1 MNKAFEII
9 SKETGYAGFFRLEK
23 YRLRHTLF
31 AGGWSGEIERELFGR
46 GKCVAVLLY
55 DPERDAVVLIE
66 QFRIGA
72 IGTPE
77 RAWLVEIVAGAIEDG
92 ETAEEVAYREAEEEA
107 GCVIEELIKLM
118 HFYTSPGGYS
128 EMITL
133 FCGKVDSREVGGV
146 HGLDH
151 EDEDILVRAVP
162 FNEAYGMIE
171 SGEIDSA
178 IPILALQWL
187 ALNRDQLRQKW
198 VNQPVEA
205 IK

>member
-1 MNKAFEII
+1 MNKNFEII

-31 AGGWSGEIERELFGR
+31 AGGWSNEIERELFGR

-55 DPERDAVVLIE
+55 DPERDEVVLIE

-72 IGTPE
+72 IGNPE

-107 GCVIEELIKLM
+107 GCTIEELIKVM
-118 HFYTSPGGYS
+118 QFYTSPGGYA
-128 EMITL
+128 ERMTL
-133 FCGKVDSREVGGV
+133 FCGKIDSREVGGIY
-146 HGLDH
+146 GLDH
-151 EDEDILVRAVP
+151 EDEDIFVCTVP
-162 FNEAYGMIE
+162 FDEAYKMLE
-171 SGEIDSA
+171 SGEIESA

-187 ALNRDQLRQKW
+187 ALNREQLRQQW
-198 VNQPVEA
+198 SRSFS
-205 IK
+205 

>member
-1 MNKAFEII
+1 MTRAFEII

-46 GKCVAVLLY
+46 DQHCVAVLLY
-55 DPERDAVVLIE
+55 DPERDEVVLIE

-72 IGTPE
+72 IGCPE
-77 RAWLVEIVAGAIEDG
+77 RAWLVEIVAGAIEEG
-92 ETAEEVAYREAEEEA
+92 ETAEEVAHREAEEEA
-107 GCVIEELIKLM
+107 GCTIEELIEVMK
-118 HFYTSPGGYS
+118 FYTTPGGYA

-133 FCGKVDSREVGGV
+133 FCGKIDSRQVGGI

-151 EDEDILVRAVP
+151 EDEDILVRPVP
-162 FNEAYGMIE
+162 FDEAYGMLE
-171 SGEIDSA
+171 SGEIESA

-187 ALNRDQLRQKW
+187 ALNRDKLRQRW
-198 VNQPVEA
+198 CPEA
-205 IK
+205 